1 MAEHRCDVESGWYL
15 PVEASHSRGDVIIS
29 YPIFLTGERPAAP
42 ARVLNLVAG
51 ANREAGLAA

>member
-15 PVEASHSRGDVIIS
+15 PVEASYSRGDVIIS
-29 YPIFLTGERPAAP
+29 YPIFLTDDRPEAQ
-42 ARVLNLVAG
+42 ARVPELVAG